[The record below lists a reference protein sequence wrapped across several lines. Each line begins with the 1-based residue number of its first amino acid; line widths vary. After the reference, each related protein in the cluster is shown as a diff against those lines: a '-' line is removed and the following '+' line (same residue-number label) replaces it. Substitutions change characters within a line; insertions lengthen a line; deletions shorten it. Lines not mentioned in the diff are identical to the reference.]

1 MNAFALLHVFGLAHG
16 WARENIEEAIVSANM
31 PGGTT
36 WKQIASN
43 NPDSQNKGLRKIFEG
58 YFGGLTAEK
67 MCQHCDGTTS
77 CLRGKII
84 VLSSLQRTNRKQ
96 NSILH
101 SLNIQRHHAAR
112 TRQLRG

>member
-1 MNAFALLHVFGLAHG
+1 
-16 WARENIEEAIVSANM
+16 
-31 PGGTT
+31 
-36 WKQIASN
+36 
-43 NPDSQNKGLRKIFEG
+43 
-58 YFGGLTAEK
+58 

-77 CLRGKII
+77 WLRGKII

-112 TRQLRG
+112 TRQLRGQTLERQIFMPLQSAAGWEEEPHETPAFASWPDAG